1 MFREMTNEILNQ
13 FKVHP
18 QKKRPLIVG
27 IDGLSGA
34 GKSTLVTQ
42 LEREL
47 KNKCIVSVIHIDDHI
62 VESSKRYHTGYD
74 EWYEYYYLQWNI
86 EMITNDLFKKIHN
99 RDKELTLPFYNK
111 STDTNTFKK
120 IKITPE
126 SIILIEGIFL
136 LRKEWKKFYDYTLF
150 LDCPREI
157 RYERVLKREL
167 VTGDSEERLNK
178 YKKRYWLGE
187 DYYLKTQHPR
197 KEASKIYNSFL

>member
-1 MFREMTNEILNQ
+1 MTNEILNQ